1 MCVKLPPEDL
11 NSDPCLPTP
20 QKHLYLWS
28 EHHAKGARCWIL
40 FFDIDIHDLFPIW
53 EFDQIL
59 TFKGSFG
66 IRLFGWNW
74 KLFTESTV
82 DKGKS

>member
-40 FFDIDIHDLFPIW
+40 FFDIDIHDLFPI
-53 EFDQIL
+53 
-59 TFKGSFG
+59 
-66 IRLFGWNW
+66 
-74 KLFTESTV
+74 
-82 DKGKS
+82 